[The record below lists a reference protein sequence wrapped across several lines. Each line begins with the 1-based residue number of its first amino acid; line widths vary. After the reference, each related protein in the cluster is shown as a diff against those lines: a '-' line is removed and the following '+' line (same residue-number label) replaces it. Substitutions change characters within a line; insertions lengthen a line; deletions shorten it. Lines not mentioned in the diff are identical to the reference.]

1 MNLKLFRSLYAS
13 TLVAEP
19 LLDRFWSEAMYDLE
33 GSFQTWVKTRESL
46 EENALSQRKMLETY
60 FSQMFPS
67 SVEEAAAIG
76 DCLPEDLT
84 SLLHDYPLLIKG
96 NEGKL
101 ALLLQ
106 ALPKNDKTQ
115 ILASFLE

>member
-13 TLVAEP
+13 TFVTEP

-33 GSFQTWVKTRESL
+33 GSFQTWVKTRKSL

-67 SVEEAAAIG
+67 SVEEAVAIG